1 MAEVFISYA
10 HGETA
15 EAERVAAA
23 LRALGYG
30 VWRDD
35 QLPVHRAYSEVI
47 EERLRTA
54 HAVLVL
60 WSKAAARS
68 QWVRA
73 EAEIGRERGALVQ
86 GSLDGVLPPLPFNQI
101 QCADLS
107 DWTDDREPPGWGKVV
122 ASLAALAKVEPSEP
136 APPSVPAER
145 PAAVRTSHVR
155 PTVAVLPLDTLGGG
169 EAETRAFAEGL
180 AEEITTALARFQRLA
195 VTGPRGAAGRSDP
208 RPPAAVAA
216 ELGVRF
222 VLSGT
227 VRRAGDR
234 VRIALGLTD
243 AREGR
248 ELWAERF
255 DGIVAGGFDLQEE
268 TAAKVAAQVAAGISK
283 AYAAAA
289 LAKAPEALSAFELY
303 LLATQMEREF
313 TRASFAEA
321 VAVLDAAVRREP
333 NFSLGL
339 AFGSLMQ
346 SLLLLNGWAEDPK
359 ATAAQALELARRA
372 LATGEEDP
380 EALSVIATVFMWTGE
395 DPHAADRLAE
405 RALKLN
411 PAAPLAWF
419 GSAWIKLF
427 DGRPELAMAQ
437 FERHLVL
444 DPSSP
449 LYAFVTGAQGIALM
463 LLGSPGEGAARIAES
478 LRHVPEQRPFRVGYA
493 AALGLAGRPAEAK
506 AALDQVPPEAAANA
520 LALFRD
526 EAHRALI
533 AEGLRRAAEG

>member
-86 GSLDGVLPPLPFNQI
+86 GSLDGALPPLPFNQI

-122 ASLAALAKVEPSEP
+122 ASLAALAKGEPPEAAT
-136 APPSVPAER
+136 APVPAAR
-145 PAAVRTSHVR
+145 PAVRTAHVR
-155 PTVAVLPLDTLGGG
+155 PTVAVLPLEALGAG
-169 EAETRAFAEGL
+169 EAETRTFAEGL
-180 AEEITTALARFQRLA
+180 AEEITTALARFQRLG

-255 DGIVAGGFDLQEE
+255 DGLVAEGFDLQEE

-289 LAKAPEALSAFELY
+289 LARPPEALSAFELY

-321 VAVLDAAVRREP
+321 VAVLDVAVQREP

-346 SLLLLNGWAEDPK
+346 SLLLLNGWAEDPR

-395 DPHAADRLAE
+395 DAHAADRLAE

-437 FERHLVL
+437 FERHLTL

-493 AALGLAGRPAEAK
+493 AALGLAGRAAEAK
-506 AALDQVPPEAAANA
+506 SALAQVPPEAAANA

-526 EAHRALI
+526 ETHRALI